1 MTKHIPIL
9 VAAALVAFS
18 FFPTPQPVAGPVA
31 TAMKSASSTD
41 RRKVSAVYRA
51 LADVTARD
59 AAQQIKTLG
68 QWRAVHASALRLAAG
83 GTNLVGKYKGL
94 DLAVEE
100 VLQASVGT
108 LENVPLN
115 DELVGKL
122 VAGCK
127 EVVRQS
133 E

>member
-31 TAMKSASSTD
+31 AALKSATSTD
-41 RRKVSAVYRA
+41 RSKVRGIYVA

-59 AAQQIKTLG
+59 AGQQIKTLAH
-68 QWRAVHASALRLAAG
+68 WRAVHASALRLAAG
-83 GTNLVGKYKGL
+83 GTELVGKYPGL
-94 DLAVEE
+94 DKAVDD
-100 VLQASVGT
+100 VLKTHVPT
-108 LENVPLN
+108 DNVSLTP
-115 DELVGKL
+115 ELIGKI
-122 VAGCK
+122 VEGCK
-127 EVVRQS
+127 AVVKQS

>member
-1 MTKHIPIL
+1 MTKHLPL
-9 VAAALVAFS
+9 LAAAALVAFS
-18 FFPTPQPVAGPVA
+18 FLPTPQPVEGPVA
-31 TAMKSASSTD
+31 TAMKSASSSD

-83 GTNLVGKYKGL
+83 GTDLVGKYKGL
-94 DLAVEE
+94 DLAVDK
-100 VLQASVGT
+100 VLQDSVGT
-108 LENVPLN
+108 LENVPLS

-122 VAGCK
+122 VEGCK

>member
-18 FFPTPQPVAGPVA
+18 FFPTPQPASGPVA
-31 TAMKSASSTD
+31 AALKSASSSD
-41 RRKVSAVYRA
+41 RAKVRAIYSA

-59 AAQQIKTLG
+59 SAQQMKTLG

-83 GTNLVGKYKGL
+83 GTDLVGKYAGL
-94 DLAVEE
+94 DKAVDE
-100 VLQASVGT
+100 VLRSHVPT
-108 LENVPLN
+108 DNVAMT
-115 DELVGKL
+115 DEVVGKL